1 MAFTQEEVLGTAL
14 TGFNT
19 ELVTLST
26 EANQALTSIVDAS
39 NNVFVYDDKKLYFGT
54 NKNFN
59 LTLGQ
64 SKDSLLFNDENDN
77 NLFGVSKD
85 GSLLLTT
92 TSGEIE
98 STIGNLT
105 YRNDGL
111 YIYL

>member
-1 MAFTQEEVLGTAL
+1 MAFTQEEVLGSAL

-26 EANQALTSIVDAS
+26 EASQAFSSIIDSS
-39 NNVFVYDDKKLYFGT
+39 NNIYVRDEKKLYFGT
-54 NKNFN
+54 DSDFN
-59 LTLGQ
+59 MSLGNG
-64 SKDSLLFNDENDN
+64 KDTILFNDKDDN
-77 NLFGVSKD
+77 SVFGVNKD
-85 GSLLLTT
+85 GSLLLST
-92 TSGEIE
+92 TSGTIE